1 VRRDPTGKKPPTIF
15 KGNRN
20 PDGSPKYEPL
30 TTDVLSRLEKNRRE
44 ATDPQKALDRMQE
57 QAAALRPDIQQ
68 AEESAGRGDLDTVA
82 QNEAFE
88 QQMREAEAIAR
99 GTPRSGGG
107 GRSAPFGSGLI
118 GGGGRVEF
126 SQPDQGPFFV
136 NKGGMTPTPMYVGG
150 VPTKPMKPQRL
161 KKGGIASPKAKPKKM
176 KKGGLASSR
185 KK

>member
-1 VRRDPTGKKPPTIF
+1 MKEVE
-15 KGNRN
+15 N
-20 PDGSPKYEPL
+20 
-30 TTDVLSRLEKNRRE
+30 
-44 ATDPQKALDRMQE
+44 
-57 QAAALRPDIQQ
+57 LRPDIQA
-68 AEESAGRGDLDTVA
+68 AEERAGSGRTGSLDTVA

-88 QQMREAEAIAR
+88 QQMREAQAIAR

-107 GRSAPFGSGLI
+107 GGNVIGSGYTAPSNI
-118 GGGGRVEF
+118 PDFPEF
-126 SQPDQGPFFV
+126 
-136 NKGGMTPTPMYVGG
+136 YVGG